1 MFIKKETEI
10 NDFYQIEEMAWS
22 GAVDT
27 LDSIIEANKEEE
39 FMQLLED
46 VFGMDAEIP
55 DETSVNDFIWFES
68 DYIFERLGL
77 DEDGNIPHENKG
89 IEGREES
96 IIEMKSTDDFEVF
109 CDDCETC
116 ILDFCKSQADC
127 KAKFEDYWNQ
137 VTSIEE
143 IVNEWK

>member
-1 MFIKKETEI
+1 MFIKREI

-27 LDSIIEANKEEE
+27 LNSIIEADKEEE

-46 VFGMDAEIP
+46 VFGMDEEIP
-55 DETSVNDFIWFES
+55 DETNVNDFIWFES
-68 DYIFERLGL
+68 DFIFEHLGL
-77 DEDGNIPHENKG
+77 DENGEIPHEESELEK
-89 IEGREES
+89 REES

-116 ILDFCKSQADC
+116 ILDFCKSHAEC
-127 KAKFEDYWNQ
+127 KEMFEDYWNQ
-137 VTSIEE
+137 TLDMEDI
-143 IVNEWK
+143 IAEWE